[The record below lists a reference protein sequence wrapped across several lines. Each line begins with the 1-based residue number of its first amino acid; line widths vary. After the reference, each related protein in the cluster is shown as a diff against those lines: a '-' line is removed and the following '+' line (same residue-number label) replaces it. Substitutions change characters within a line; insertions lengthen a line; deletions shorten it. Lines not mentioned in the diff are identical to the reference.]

1 MTAENLST
9 AYGEVSF
16 LKDTKDGKILLV
28 FPDEST
34 VKINREDAS
43 RMNTAPDTLKY
54 TPFPS
59 DAARMIEDMRDLH
72 ALEIE
77 YPDEIKTIVRR
88 VFDFFGMKENADNT
102 PKYPPFDWTREG
114 LKRRINRRK
123 Y

>member
-43 RMNTAPDTLKY
+43 RMNY